1 MKRPQTGCSFTR
13 DDVWPHVQPF
23 WTMASAETLTT
34 VQPWK
39 SITAPPTT
47 GKFTAILQP
56 LVCDHST
63 TVCSNADQLTTTSL
77 LYSRMIIAIAVGI
90 VVVLW
95 IIHSVWCNRY
105 YFIFIHMENIH
116 CCNTR
121 PRAAAGPSML
131 WSVSFNVH
139 LHPCQHKRGTSTSS
153 VA

>member
-13 DDVWPHVQPF
+13 DDAWPHVQPF

-39 SITAPPTT
+39 SITALPTARKRVT
-47 GKFTAILQP
+47 ILQP
-56 LVCDHST
+56 LVYDHST

-95 IIHSVWCNRY
+95 IHSVWCNRLLY
-105 YFIFIHMENIH
+105 IYPYGEYPLLQY
-116 CCNTR
+116 TS
-121 PRAAAGPSML
+121 AAAGQSML

-139 LHPCQHKRGTSTSS
+139 LHPSHQQREEHPSSS